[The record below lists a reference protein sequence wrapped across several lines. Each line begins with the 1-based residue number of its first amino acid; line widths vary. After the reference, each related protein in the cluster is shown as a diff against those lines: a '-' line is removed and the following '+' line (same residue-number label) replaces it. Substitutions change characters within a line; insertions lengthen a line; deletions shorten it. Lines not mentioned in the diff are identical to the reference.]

1 MQQMADTM
9 ADMHVDAA
17 GMPRDAPRAR
27 GDVPGAK
34 GATAASTIATTTTS
48 STPGQAPEV
57 HECDT
62 PGVSF
67 VLHREIY
74 PNLGR
79 SVKFSISR
87 SRLSPFI
94 KLLVN
99 VSLISDFTWSPEGQI
114 WSLLKFLFLGTNANS
129 KIILEL

>member
-1 MQQMADTM
+1 MRIMQQMADTM

-99 VSLISDFTWSPEGQI
+99 VSLISDFT
-114 WSLLKFLFLGTNANS
+114 
-129 KIILEL
+129 